1 MTRVKSQPKKVR
13 RKVTNKNPSKYI
25 DQSPSNSIDQS
36 PSKSIVQRPSKSM
49 VKRPSKPIDKKVVKC
64 VTPMT
69 PTTVTQFS
77 EPWYAKVVGGSESE
91 ISNLLSL
98 QERLI
103 EENECDVPGII

>member
-13 RKVTNKNPSKYI
+13 RKVTNKNPSNSI
-25 DQSPSNSIDQS
+25 DQSPSNSI
-36 PSKSIVQRPSKSM
+36 VQRPSKSI

-77 EPWYAKVVGGSESE
+77 ERWYAKVVGGSESE

-103 EENECDVPGII
+103 EENEYNVPGII

>member
-13 RKVTNKNPSKYI
+13 RKVTHKKPSNSI

-36 PSKSIVQRPSKSM
+36 LSKKT
-49 VKRPSKPIDKKVVKC
+49 VKRPSKPIDKKVFKC

-103 EENECDVPGII
+103 EENEYNVPGII